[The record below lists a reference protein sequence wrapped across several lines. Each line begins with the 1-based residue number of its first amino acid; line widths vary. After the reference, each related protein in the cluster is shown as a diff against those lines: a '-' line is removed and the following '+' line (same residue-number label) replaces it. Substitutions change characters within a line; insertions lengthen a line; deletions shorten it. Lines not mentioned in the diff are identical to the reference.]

1 MYVAYC
7 KLFIPCPLIF
17 SLALANTRRAEM
29 ECVLLPAAN
38 FVNLNLQSS
47 SDPKHE
53 YRVDDKRIESSPV
66 EKDLGVAVDENT
78 DMGWQHVL
86 AAQKA
91 SCTLGCIKTVRPA
104 G

>member
-1 MYVAYC
+1 
-7 KLFIPCPLIF
+7 
-17 SLALANTRRAEM
+17 M

-38 FVNLNLQSS
+38 FINLNLQSS

-53 YRVDDKRIESSPV
+53 YRVDDKWIESSPV
-66 EKDLGVAVDENT
+66 EKDLGVVVDENS

-91 SCTLGCIKTVRPA
+91 SWTLGCIKTVRLA
-104 G
+104 GWGRWLSPFTLLSWDPNFEYCIQL